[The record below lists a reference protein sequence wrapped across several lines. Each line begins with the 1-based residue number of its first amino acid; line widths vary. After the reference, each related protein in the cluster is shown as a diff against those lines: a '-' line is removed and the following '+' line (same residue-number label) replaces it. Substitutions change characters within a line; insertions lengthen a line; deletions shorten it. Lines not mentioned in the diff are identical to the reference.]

1 MAQKSEEEKYFK
13 RLQILKT
20 QQQKF
25 EEESFVLNFDFGN
38 SDHIGAHHDFDS
50 SSLPSVKKLRSSIVY
65 YLDMIFE
72 LSNGTNVFEEWKFL
86 IRGEEALQYPQGI
99 FTNYM
104 NRILASFY
112 TPPSL

>member
-38 SDHIGAHHDFDS
+38 SDHIAAHHEFDS

-72 LSNGTNVFEEWKFL
+72 LPNGTNVFEEWKFL

-99 FTNYM
+99 FTNYV